1 MKKLLTNLTFW
12 VLTAITCGVLLGHFN
27 PEFALQPILEK
38 GFKANLW
45 ISEFEIKTTFS
56 ELLSSIFISIVK
68 LFINPIIFL
77 TITLG
82 IISMGDLKKVGKV
95 GAKALIY
102 FEVVTTI
109 ALLIGVVVANIIR
122 PGDGVV
128 TDSIK
133 GGDISKYT
141 QSAEAFNWMKFFWDN
156 VTLQV
161 LVVSIM
167 LGIFLSNSNSRRR
180 PVTIKL
186 ISILVLKIVVIVV
199 CILFQKYLDLVEGY
213 PTVYFFVVAIFI
225 TAFIY
230 LIVSIIQDISLFT
243 INNAIRKKCIDFL
256 SPISKKV
263 FWALHK
269 VMLLA
274 PVGAFGGMAF
284 TIAKYGIK
292 TLLPLAK
299 LMGTVYV
306 TMACFI
312 FIVLWYILRTYK
324 IKLWSYLKYIREELL
339 IVLGT
344 SSSEAGLPSLME
356 KLERMGCSK
365 SVVGLVVPAGYSFNL
380 DGTTIYLSMAIIFL
394 AQVFNVHL
402 SLEQMLTIIGI
413 LMVTSKGAAGVTG
426 SGFIVLASTLT
437 AIKVIPVEGLALL
450 LGVDRFMSE
459 ARAITNF
466 IGNGV
471 ATIWL
476 ANNEKEFDR
485 RKMNYAF
492 GHVEEAEDIVKGN
505 LD

>member
-1 MKKLLTNLTFW
+1 MKKLFTNLTFW
-12 VLTAITCGVLLGHFN
+12 VLTAIVCGVLLGHYN
-27 PEFALQPILEK
+27 PEFALHQIFEK
-38 GFKANLW
+38 GFKQNLI
-45 ISEFEIKTTFS
+45 ISEFEIKNTFA
-56 ELLSSIFISIVK
+56 EFLSSIFISFVK

-102 FEVVTTI
+102 FEVVTTV
-109 ALLIGVVVANIIR
+109 ALLVGVVVANVIR

-128 TDSIK
+128 TDAIK
-133 GGDISKYT
+133 VGDISKYT
-141 QSAEAFNWMKFFWDN
+141 KSATEFSWLKFFLDN

-161 LVVSIM
+161 LTLAIV
-167 LGIFLSNSNSRRR
+167 LGVALSNYSGRQ
-180 PVTIKL
+180 K
-186 ISILVLKIVVIVV
+186 VV
-199 CILFQKYLDLVEGY
+199 DLL
-213 PTVYFFVVAIFI
+213 A
-225 TAFIY
+225 
-230 LIVSIIQDISLFT
+230 
-243 INNAIRKKCIDFL
+243 
-256 SPISKKV
+256 PISKKV

-269 VMLLA
+269 VMLFA
-274 PVGAFGGMAF
+274 PIGAFGGMAF
-284 TIAKYGIK
+284 TIAKYGIQ

-306 TMACFI
+306 TMAI
-312 FIVLWYILRTYK
+312 FVFVVLYFILRYYK
-324 IKLWSYLKYIREELL
+324 ISLWKFLKFIREELL

-356 KLERMGCSK
+356 KLEKMGCSK

-380 DGTTIYLSMAIIFL
+380 DGTTIYLSMAVIFL
-394 AQVFNVHL
+394 AQVFNIHL
-402 SLEQMLTIIGI
+402 DIQQILTIIGI

-437 AIKVIPVEGLALL
+437 AVKVIPIEGLALL

-471 ATIWL
+471 ATIWIS
-476 ANNEKEFDR
+476 NNENEFDR
-485 RKMNYAF
+485 SKMEAAF
-492 GHVEEAEDIVKGN
+492 AHVGDYEDIIKDN
-505 LD
+505 IKNK